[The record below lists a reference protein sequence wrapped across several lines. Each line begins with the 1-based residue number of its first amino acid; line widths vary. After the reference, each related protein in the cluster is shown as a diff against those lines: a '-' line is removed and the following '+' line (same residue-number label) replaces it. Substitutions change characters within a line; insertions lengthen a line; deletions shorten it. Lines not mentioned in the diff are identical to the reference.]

1 MAKRSSRVEQELR
14 IQELL
19 RATID
24 GYGFQDIVNLCKDRW
39 NVTSSRTVDKYLK
52 VVRER
57 LQKGSEEEIEVR
69 RATQIERYLIILRKL
84 KPRLFREVPVLGGDG
99 KPVKKKGKAVTEE
112 KENDTAVRLYLM
124 TCRRLDRISGTES
137 VTHKLEGLV
146 NFKTADVNL
155 TEKDQKEYDAALA
168 AFFGGKAPKN

>member
-1 MAKRSSRVEQELR
+1 MSTRSSNAEIEFRIQDLLNLR
-14 IQELL
+14 IQGWSY
-19 RATID
+19 A
-24 GYGFQDIVNLCKDRW
+24 DIADHCKAKW
-39 NVTSSRTVDKYLK
+39 GVTSSRTVSKYMK
-52 VVRER
+52 DVNARMARENEAG
-57 LQKGSEEEIEVR
+57 LEER
-69 RATQIERYLIILRKL
+69 RAEQIIRYKEILKHL
-84 KPRLFREVPVLGGDG
+84 SPRLYRQVPVLDKDG
-99 KPVKKKGKAVTEE
+99 KQVKEKGKLLFEE
-112 KENDTAVRLYLM
+112 QENENAIRLYLM